1 MIPLSNSKNVEYELS
16 YYGWIVVG
24 MCFLA
29 NLVGFGLV
37 YSYGVFF
44 KSLASEFGWSR
55 SIIAGAF
62 STYAILHNI
71 LAFFAGRLVDRYGP
85 KLILVIA
92 GFCLGLSMIVMKF
105 VTSIFT
111 LYFYFGIIF
120 SIGIAFT
127 YSPVMA
133 TVSRW
138 FKTRRGLAVGLAAA
152 GLGAG
157 SLVFSPLSAWLISS
171 FGWRQSYGILGIIA
185 WVIFIPIVIFVR
197 EAPREF
203 MQAESESESAKGLSF
218 SEAFRT
224 RTFWAFCFSWM
235 SAAAALFAIMIHFV
249 PLATDRGVSIV
260 TAGILAG
267 LIGAFSLIGRIS
279 AGFFSDKAGRKNIFI
294 SAFIFQLIITS
305 WLPFA
310 KEAWMLF
317 IFAIIFGLSSGG
329 WTGVIAAFPADYFGV
344 RATGAIIGFGVI
356 MAGVGVAIG
365 PYLGGY
371 FFDATQSYDL
381 MVVMCII
388 ATIAAII
395 SALFLRPIKG
405 VVREEIK

>member
-1 MIPLSNSKNVEYELS
+1 MTPLNNSQNVEYELS

-24 MCFLA
+24 MSFLA
-29 NLVGFGLV
+29 CLIGFGLV

-85 KLILVIA
+85 KLVLAIA
-92 GFCLGLSMIVMKF
+92 GFCLGLSMIVMSF

-120 SIGIAFT
+120 STGVAAT

-171 FGWRQSYGILGIIA
+171 FGWRQSYVILGIIA

-203 MQAESESESAKGLSF
+203 MQAESESKSAKGLF
-218 SEAFRT
+218 FPRPSEQE
-224 RTFWAFCFSWM
+224 
-235 SAAAALFAIMIHFV
+235 LF
-249 PLATDRGVSIV
+249 
-260 TAGILAG
+260 
-267 LIGAFSLIGRIS
+267 GRYVFP
-279 AGFFSDKAGRKNIFI
+279 GCLL
-294 SAFIFQLIITS
+294 QL
-305 WLPFA
+305 
-310 KEAWMLF
+310 
-317 IFAIIFGLSSGG
+317 
-329 WTGVIAAFPADYFGV
+329 
-344 RATGAIIGFGVI
+344 
-356 MAGVGVAIG
+356 
-365 PYLGGY
+365 PYG
-371 FFDATQSYDL
+371 Q
-381 MVVMCII
+381 
-388 ATIAAII
+388 
-395 SALFLRPIKG
+395 
-405 VVREEIK
+405 